1 MAPLPLVGNS
11 ELLVW
16 SLAGTEAATVAVDE
30 GWSFAGIDGA
40 AFPEEL
46 PTVASR
52 LISEVV
58 AEPPCPAIVDSIA
71 LLPDAC
77 DDVAT
82 ANGVTADTG
91 VATAWPLA
99 VDAPGFSE
107 KP

>member
-16 SLAGTEAATVAVDE
+16 SLAGTEAAILAVDKV
-30 GWSFAGIDGA
+30 WSFAGIDGA
-40 AFPEEL
+40 AFSEEL
-46 PTVASR
+46 PTLPSR
-52 LISEVV
+52 LDPEVV
-58 AEPPCPAIVDSIA
+58 AEPPCPAIVDGIA

-77 DDVAT
+77 DGVAT

-99 VDAPGFSE
+99 VDASGFSE